1 MPELPSLWKRAPVT
15 PIPPCWGIRELK
27 CHIVPEEL
35 FQAYI
40 TPVQTHS
47 KANTFCRAVPGL
59 SSPCVTGAQHPLHLL
74 QAPAERGG
82 GRCKPV
88 VIPSPHLLHPGCRR
102 AAITGR
108 LSKLSPSQEQTVLT
122 LLSSLQSSVGKSLIR
137 IQRKSIAVQM
147 CSWAP
152 CPEQGQRGASG
163 VAGQKGGLVGY
174 KSHGKEVILLS
185 DISTIR
191 GIGW

>member
-40 TPVQTHS
+40 TPVQTHR

-108 LSKLSPSQEQTVLT
+108 LSKLSPSQEQSPDTPQQLAKLSGQELDKNPEEEHRCPNVF
-122 LLSSLQSSVGKSLIR
+122 LSSL
-137 IQRKSIAVQM
+137 
-147 CSWAP
+147 SWAGTER
-152 CPEQGQRGASG
+152 CLRSGRAEGGARWL
-163 VAGQKGGLVGY
+163 QKPWERSYLAVWY
-174 KSHGKEVILLS
+174 FH
-185 DISTIR
+185 D
-191 GIGW
+191 